1 MDIIQK
7 YWDNRADTY
16 SITVNGELE
25 SGVSARWGALFT
37 KVINFENQE
46 SLRVLDV
53 GTGPG
58 FFAQLFAQKGCF
70 VEAIDCSQGMLSKA
84 KHNTRAFESHINFHL
99 MDATDLSFMDETF
112 DIVVTRNLTWTL
124 ADPCKAYAEWY
135 RVLKS
140 NGTLLNFDAN
150 WYAYLLDD
158 ELNKKRLK
166 DQADNTILSH
176 IEGCASDEQCS
187 ACELIAQEMPLT
199 RELRPAWD
207 MQALTRSG
215 FSKASCNTEVWKTLW
230 DEGEKRYYATSPLF
244 LVAATK

>member
-1 MDIIQK
+1 MDIIQN

-16 SITVNGELE
+16 SITVNGELKSE
-25 SGVSARWGALFT
+25 VSARWGALFT
-37 KVINFENQE
+37 KVINFESQE
-46 SLRVLDV
+46 PLRVLDV

-84 KHNTRAFESHINFHL
+84 KHNTRAFESSINFHL

-124 ADPCKAYAEWY
+124 TDPHKAYTEWC

-140 NGTLLNFDAN
+140 NGMLLNFDAN
-150 WYAYLLDD
+150 WYAYLFDE

-166 DQADNTILSH
+166 DQTDITILSH
-176 IEGCASDEQCS
+176 IEGLASNEQCS
-187 ACELIAQEMPLT
+187 ECELIAQEMPLT
-199 RELRPAWD
+199 RELRPEWD
-207 MQALTRSG
+207 MQALKHSG
-215 FSKASCNTEVWKTLW
+215 FSKTFCNTEVWNTLW
-230 DEGEKRYYATSPLF
+230 DEGDKRYYATSPLF
-244 LVAATK
+244 MVVATK